1 MIVGV
6 YEKNA
11 KAWALE
17 GMDWRFDMEL
27 LEPELDTIEDN
38 LVKGMNRI
46 PLFEE
51 VGIKKTICGPITH
64 VPDGNFLAGPAPGL
78 KNFWMFC
85 GTSFGIAQGGGAGKY
100 MAQWM
105 VHGDADINM
114 LEFDCRRYLGWT
126 NKDYAWKR
134 SVDEYTR
141 QYLSLIHI

>member
-1 MIVGV
+1 
-6 YEKNA
+6 
-11 KAWALE
+11 
-17 GMDWRFDMEL
+17 MDWRFDMEL
-27 LEPELDTIEDN
+27 LEPELDRIEDN
-38 LVKGMNRI
+38 LLKGMSRI

-78 KNFWMFC
+78 QNFWMFC

-126 NKDYAWKR
+126 NQDYAWKR

-141 QYLSLIHI
+141 QYATPFPGEEINVAREIKTTPIYN